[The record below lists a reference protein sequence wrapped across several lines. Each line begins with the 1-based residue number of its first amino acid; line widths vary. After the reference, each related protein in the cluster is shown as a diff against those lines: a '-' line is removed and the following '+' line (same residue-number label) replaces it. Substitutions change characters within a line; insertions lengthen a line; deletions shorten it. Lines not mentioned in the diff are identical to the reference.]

1 MKEVTNNDV
10 ILSIKN
16 IYKNFDGNSVLNGV
30 SLDVNKGD
38 RIVIIGPSG
47 CGKSTML
54 RCINQMEQIDNGEIW
69 FHEKLITPLTKKNNN
84 NIKNIKAYNRE
95 NVLDINIARQKIG
108 MVFQHFN
115 LFNNLN
121 VLDNL
126 ILAPVQL
133 KLMSKEEAIEK
144 AKSYLM
150 RIGLL
155 EKKDAFPSVLSG
167 GQKQRLAIIRSLMLN
182 PEIMLFDEA
191 TSALDPEMVKEVLE
205 LMNDLADKGM
215 TMLIVTHEMAFAKKI
230 ASRVIFLNNGVIEE
244 EGTAE
249 KIFNNPSSIKVREF
263 IDKIL

>member
-1 MKEVTNNDV
+1 MKEVSNKEV

-16 IYKNFDGNSVLNGV
+16 IHKNFEGNNVLNGI
-30 SLDVNKGD
+30 SLDVCKGD

-47 CGKSTML
+47 CGKSTLL
-54 RCINQMEQIDNGEIW
+54 RCINQMEQIDDGEIS
-69 FHEKLITPLTKKNNN
+69 FHNKIIASISKRNKK
-84 NIKNIKAYNRE
+84 E
-95 NVLDINIARQKIG
+95 DFLDINLARQKIG

-121 VLDNL
+121 VLNNL

-133 KLMSKEEAIEK
+133 KLMSKQEAIEK
-144 AKSYLM
+144 AETYLK

-155 EKKDAFPSVLSG
+155 DKKDMYPSTLSG
-167 GQKQRLAIIRSLMLN
+167 GQKQRLAIVRSLMLN

-191 TSALDPEMVKEVLE
+191 TSALDPEMVKEVLD

-244 EGTAE
+244 EGSAE
-249 KIFNNPSSIKVREF
+249 KIFTNPDSQKVKEF
-263 IDKIL
+263 MEKVL